1 VEGVWM
7 KKLNIVL
14 NETSIIN
21 FPFLWK
27 LIKRYKFLS
36 ISVPVIAAVY
46 SISIFMGQNTIFS
59 GEVGFKYISE
69 GSNSPTSMIFSMLGE
84 KTSKL
89 DPTEIISYGSSVD
102 FQYKVADEILE
113 SSELR
118 KLNFNSI
125 NSKEISTFDEIF
137 ADCKDSKE
145 CRRDKIARIIGSF
158 YNVKMDTDIID
169 RYHLIVRTLDHRTTD
184 TLVKI
189 ISKTIDEDRLKQI
202 RYFVTSQ
209 VKISEE
215 LLSKKKNE
223 VNMSF
228 VKGMVNEKARLLVKI
243 DALHNRTDAIRR
255 IYYSDRTKLNK
266 LETERSQTKKILARS
281 NKASNNEL
289 FKVVE
294 AKKLKQKNRQLRDDI
309 ASIKTS
315 FSSADVSGS
324 DIIGKLKNELEVNER
339 RLASIG
345 DVASATLNEDF
356 AASKENKQMNTEH
369 NYNVSIKQFNMT
381 KVEFEKLNKDFE
393 ETVKKKADIEIKLL
407 DHQPNLQLIKLL
419 EQKLVQ
425 LKLAESTIVS
435 DLIFDSFQS
444 ELSSYKK
451 IAKTKMIFV
460 SIFFS
465 CFLLLFVII
474 LRYIFDGRIYDE
486 YELKNNFED
495 LEIIG
500 NTPDFH

>member
-1 VEGVWM
+1 M

-36 ISVPVIAAVY
+36 ISVPLVAAIY
-46 SISIFMGQNTIFS
+46 STSIFMGQNTIYS
-59 GEVGFKYISE
+59 GEVGFKYVNE

-89 DPTEIISYGSSVD
+89 DPTEIISYGTSVD
-102 FQYKVADEILE
+102 FQYKIADELLK
-113 SSELR
+113 SSDL
-118 KLNFNSI
+118 KKMNFNTVGTRSLL
-125 NSKEISTFDEIF
+125 TYDEIF
-137 ADCKDSKE
+137 GPCGDSKE

-158 YNVKMDTDIID
+158 YTVKMDTTIID
-169 RYHLIVRTLDHRTTD
+169 RYHLIVRTLDDFTTGV
-184 TLVKI
+184 LVKVV
-189 ISKTIDEDRLKQI
+189 SKTIDKDRLNQI

-209 VKISEE
+209 SKISKE
-215 LLSKKKNE
+215 LLTKKKIE
-223 VNMSF
+223 VNIDLIKS
-228 VKGMVNEKARLLVKI
+228 MVDQKAQLLVRI
-243 DALHNRTDAIRR
+243 QALKDRSDEIRR

-266 LETERSQTKKILARS
+266 LATERSQTKKVLAKS
-281 NKASNNEL
+281 NKTSNNQL
-289 FKVVE
+289 FKFAE
-294 AKKLKQKNRQLRDDI
+294 AKKLKERNRQLREDI
-309 ASIKTS
+309 ASINTS
-315 FSSADVSGS
+315 FSSDQVSGT
-324 DIIGKLKNELEVNER
+324 DIIKKLKVELKSNER
-339 RLASIG
+339 KLASIG
-345 DVASATLNEDF
+345 NVESATLSEDF

-369 NYNVSIKQFNMT
+369 DYKVSSEQFKKT
-381 KVEFEKLNKDFE
+381 KVEFNKLNSE
-393 ETVKKKADIEIKLL
+393 LEAAVQKKAELEIKLKE
-407 DHQPNLQLIKLL
+407 HEPNLQLIKLL

-425 LKLAESTIVS
+425 LNLAESTIVS
-435 DLIFDSFQS
+435 DLLFDNFKS

-465 CFLLLFVII
+465 CFLLLFVVI

>member
-1 VEGVWM
+1 M

-36 ISVPVIAAVY
+36 ISVPAIAAIY
-46 SISIFMGQNTIFS
+46 SISIFLGQNTIYS
-59 GEVGFKYISE
+59 GEVGFKYVNE

-89 DPTEIISYGSSVD
+89 DPTEIISYGTSVD
-102 FQYKVADEILE
+102 FQYKIADELLNTPDI
-113 SSELR
+113 
-118 KLNFNSI
+118 KKMNFNSVGTRDMK
-125 NSKEISTFDEIF
+125 SYDEIF
-137 ADCKDSKE
+137 NSCGDSKE
-145 CRRDKIARIIGSF
+145 CRRDRIARIIGSF
-158 YNVKMDTDIID
+158 YSVKMDTNIID
-169 RYHLIVRTLDHRTTD
+169 RYHLIVRTLDHFTTES
-184 TLVKI
+184 LVKI
-189 ISKTIDEDRLKQI
+189 VSKSIDKDRLGQI

-209 VKISEE
+209 VKISKE
-215 LLSKKKNE
+215 LLSKKKEE
-223 VNMSF
+223 VNIE
-228 VKGMVNEKARLLVKI
+228 KIKKMVDKKASLMVRI
-243 DALHNRTDAIRR
+243 DALKDRADEIRR

-266 LETERSQTKKILARS
+266 LETERSQTRETLSKS
-281 NKASNNEL
+281 NKSSNNEL
-289 FKVVE
+289 FKVAE
-294 AKKLKQKNRQLRDDI
+294 AKKLKEKNRQLREDI

-315 FSSADVSGS
+315 FGTEEVSGTN
-324 DIIGKLKNELEVNER
+324 IIKKLKTELVVNER

-345 DVASATLNEDF
+345 NVDTAAQNERF
-356 AASKENKQMNTEH
+356 AVSKENKQMNTEH
-369 NYNVSIKQFNMT
+369 DYKVSRKQFSKT
-381 KVEFEKLNKDFE
+381 KVEFSNLNKE
-393 ETVKKKADIEIKLL
+393 LETAVKSAAEIDIRLKEH
-407 DHQPNLQLIKLL
+407 DPNLQLIKLL

-425 LKLAESTIVS
+425 LNLAESTIVS
-435 DLIFDSFQS
+435 DLLFDNFQS

-465 CFLLLFVII
+465 CFLLLFVVI